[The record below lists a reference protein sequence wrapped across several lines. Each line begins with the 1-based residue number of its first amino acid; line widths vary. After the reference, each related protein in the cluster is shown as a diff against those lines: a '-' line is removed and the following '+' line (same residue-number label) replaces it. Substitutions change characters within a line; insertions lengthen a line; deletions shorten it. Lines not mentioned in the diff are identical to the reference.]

1 MSTEEGFNMQ
11 WNDYQAYIEIVPPKE
26 FSFDECLIYLNRSD
40 LEVLHRIKGQAVYK
54 LIQGVLCKVEWVNC
68 CIKSEFLME
77 IPPATKRE
85 KIAKYIWEWFDLEQN
100 LQEFYEVARQN
111 QILQP
116 FIEKYKGLRIVCIP
130 DLFEAFV
137 WAISGQQINLTFAY
151 TLKKRLI
158 EQFGE
163 CVMFEGESFW
173 QFPQVEKIATLNV
186 DDLKSLQFTTRKA
199 EYIIHIAQEIMN
211 GKLSKKQ
218 LLQEQHMEKSLTAIR
233 GIGAW
238 TANYVMMRCLHQRS
252 AFPITDVGLH
262 NALKVIL
269 NLENKPTIDEI
280 ESYAVNW
287 QGWQAYAT
295 FYLWRS
301 LYGEKI

>member
-1 MSTEEGFNMQ
+1 MR
-11 WNDYQAYIEIVPPKE
+11 WNNYEAYIEIVPPKE

-40 LEVLHRIKGQAVYK
+40 LEVLHRIKGDAIYK
-54 LIQGVLCKVEWVNC
+54 VIHGVLCSVIWANHCIKVE
-68 CIKSEFLME
+68 FLIE
-77 IPPATKRE
+77 NPTITQRE
-85 KIAKYIWEWFDLEQN
+85 KVAQYIWEWFDLAQN
-100 LQEFYEVARQN
+100 LEAFYQLAIQDAV
-111 QILQP
+111 LQP
-116 FIEKYKGLRIVCIP
+116 LVEKYYGLRVVGVP
-130 DLFEAFV
+130 DLFEALV

-163 CVMFEGESFW
+163 CVLFEEESFW
-173 QFPQVEKIATLNV
+173 QFPKVEKIAVLCV
-186 DDLKSLQFTTRKA
+186 EDLKQLQFTTRKA

-211 GKLSKKQ
+211 GKLSKAQ
-218 LLQEQHMEKSLTAIR
+218 LLKMQNVEKALTEIR

-238 TANYVMMRCLHQRS
+238 TANYVMMRCLHQRT

-262 NALKVIL
+262 NALKELL
-269 NLENKPTIDEI
+269 NLESKPTINEI
-280 ESYAVNW
+280 EAYAVNW

>member
-40 LEVLHRIKGQAVYK
+40 LEVLHRIKGQVVYK
-54 LIQGVLCKVEWVNC
+54 LIHGVLCKVEWVNC

-85 KIAKYIWEWFDLEQN
+85 KIAQYIWEWFDLEQN

-116 FIEKYKGLRIVCIP
+116 LIEKYKGLRIVCIP

-158 EQFGE
+158 EQFGDS
-163 CVMFEGESFW
+163 VMFEGESFW